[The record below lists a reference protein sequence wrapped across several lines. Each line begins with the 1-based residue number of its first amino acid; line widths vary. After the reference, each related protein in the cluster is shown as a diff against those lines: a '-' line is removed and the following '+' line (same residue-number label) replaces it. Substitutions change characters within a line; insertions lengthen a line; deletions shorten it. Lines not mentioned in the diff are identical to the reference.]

1 MNRVFTSRLLLL
13 ALVLAGGV
21 QAQSK
26 VAVEKTNA
34 GFRLVRN
41 GKPYAI
47 KGVGFGNNS
56 DLDTLVAAG
65 GNSIRTWSPDK
76 VDTLLDDAHQRGL
89 TVCVGF
95 WLGHPRH
102 GFDYLNEAAVLKQL
116 DDIIAAVKKYKDHP
130 AVLMWGVGNEMEG
143 ERGNPSI
150 WYAVNHI
157 AREIKKVDANHPTMT
172 VIAELGADEC
182 KVHSIDRFCPDIDII
197 GLNSYGGIPTLAE
210 RFNKAGVSKPYI
222 VTEHGPPGPWET
234 AKTAW
239 KAPVEL
245 TSTQKA
251 KAFADG
257 YRSAV
262 ANQPGLC
269 FGSYAFLWGHKQE
282 TTATW
287 FGMVLPDGTR
297 LAAVD
302 AMSEAWTGKPPKNR
316 CPRIESLKLDRV
328 RGIKPGDT
336 LNATL
341 VANDPESDK
350 LNIKWV
356 LRSDKAVIGAGGD
369 AQEDEQEFASAVT
382 GNGMNAK
389 VTVPSTKGGYRLF
402 AYVRDGQGG
411 GATANVPLY
420 VDGGKMAKSTAPKG
434 KLPFVVY
441 GDGSNQTVYAAS
453 GFMGNAG
460 AIGMKLDATDKPHSG
475 KTCLEVKYNSTKEW
489 GGVLWQSPAND
500 WDGAEPG
507 GANLTGATSL
517 EFWARGDAGGEVVN
531 FVMGVL
537 DGAQAYPDT
546 AKAELPNVKLSKEWQ
561 KFTMPLNGRDLSRI
575 KTGFGWSLAAQG
587 NPVKFYL
594 DDIRY
599 VK

>member
-1 MNRVFTSRLLLL
+1 MNRVFTSCLLLL
-13 ALVLAGGV
+13 TLVLADGV

-26 VAVEKTNA
+26 VAVEKTGT

-76 VDTLLDDAHQRGL
+76 LDTLLDDAHKRGL

-116 DDIIAAVKKYKDHP
+116 DDIIVAVKKYKDHP

-172 VIAELGADEC
+172 VIAELGAGEC
-182 KVHSIDRFCPDIDII
+182 KVHSIDRLCPDIDII

-262 ANQPGLC
+262 VNQPGLC

-302 AMSEAWTGKPPKNR
+302 AMSEAWTGQPPKNR

-328 RGIKPGDT
+328 RGIKPGDA

-350 LNIKWV
+350 LDIKWV

-369 AQEDEQEFASAVT
+369 AQEAEQEFASAVK
-382 GNGMNAK
+382 GNGLNAK
-389 VTVPSTKGGYRLF
+389 VIVPSTKGGYRLF

-411 GATANVPLY
+411 AATANVPLY
-420 VDGGKMAKSTAPKG
+420 VDGGKMAKLTAPKG

-500 WDGAEPG
+500 WDGAKPG
-507 GANLTGATSL
+507 GANLTGAKSL

-587 NPVKFYL
+587 KPVKFYL